1 MRAEEI
7 LGQVRDTL
15 TVRQVF
21 GEPYE
26 RDGVLVVPV
35 ARVAGGAGGGGGGNP
50 TEGGSGGGFALEARP
65 VGVYVVR
72 DGEVSWR
79 PAVDVTRIALG
90 GSWWPSSPCWWRGAS
105 SAAWRGAEGQDT
117 PQGSGTR
124 SVAGIQSSRP
134 PSSSSRTAGTGS
146 GSVKTLRLPS
156 GMAVASTSQ

>member
-26 RDGVLVVPV
+26 RDGALVVPV
-35 ARVAGGAGGGGGGNP
+35 ARVAGVGGGGGGGTP
-50 TEGGSGGGFALEARP
+50 AEGGSGGGFVLEARP
-65 VGVYVVR
+65 VGVYVIR

-90 GSWWPSSPCWWRGAS
+90 GQLVAVV
-105 SAAWRGAEGQDT
+105 ALLVA
-117 PQGSGTR
+117 R
-124 SVAGIQSSRP
+124 SVIR
-134 PSSSSRTAGTGS
+134 
-146 GSVKTLRLPS
+146 RL
-156 GMAVASTSQ
+156 ARR

>member
-26 RDGVLVVPV
+26 RDGALVVPV
-35 ARVAGGAGGGGGGNP
+35 ARVAGVGGGGGGGTP
-50 TEGGSGGGFALEARP
+50 AEGGSGGGFVLEARP
-65 VGVYVVR
+65 VGVYVIR

-90 GSWWPSSPCWWRGAS
+90 GQLVAIV
-105 SAAWRGAEGQDT
+105 ALLVA
-117 PQGSGTR
+117 R
-124 SVAGIQSSRP
+124 SVIR
-134 PSSSSRTAGTGS
+134 
-146 GSVKTLRLPS
+146 RL
-156 GMAVASTSQ
+156 ARR

>member
-90 GSWWPSSPCWWRGAS
+90 GQLVAIV
-105 SAAWRGAEGQDT
+105 ALLVA
-117 PQGSGTR
+117 R
-124 SVAGIQSSRP
+124 SVIR
-134 PSSSSRTAGTGS
+134 
-146 GSVKTLRLPS
+146 RL
-156 GMAVASTSQ
+156 ARR